1 MSPVIRPYLGLLVGV
16 VAVSFAAV
24 LIRLARAPALGIATY
39 RLAIASFIVVPWAW
53 WQSRGTWAG
62 SLSRRDLFLGAL
74 SGVALALHFAFWISS
89 LSFTSV
95 ASSVVLVTISPL
107 VVGVVSHFF
116 TADKM
121 TRDTLLGICVS
132 VVGGIII
139 GYGGAQLGSRM
150 IWGDLLAL
158 LGSVAVAAYF
168 LLGRDLRGRTPL
180 LPYISIV
187 YTSAAIVLLL
197 LSLATKQS
205 LSGYSKETYL
215 MLVLLALG
223 PQLLGH
229 SYLNWAL
236 RYVSAT
242 FVTVAV
248 LGEPVGATFLA
259 YVILGER
266 PSVAEIGG
274 GALIL
279 LGIYTALSRGGL
291 RFHSPDHIQDD
302 G

>member
-1 MSPVIRPYLGLLVGV
+1 MRPYLGLFVGV
-16 VAVSFAAV
+16 VAVSFAAI
-24 LIRLARAPALGIATY
+24 LIRLAHAPALVIAAY

-53 WQSRGTWAG
+53 WQSRGMTAVN
-62 SLSRRDLFLGAL
+62 LRRRDLFLGAL

-89 LSFTSV
+89 LSYTSV

-107 VVGVVSHFF
+107 IVGVVSHFF
-116 TADKM
+116 TDDKM
-121 TRDTLLGICVS
+121 SRDTLLGICVS
-132 VVGGIII
+132 MIGGIVI
-139 GYGGAQLGSRM
+139 GYEGAQLGSRM
-150 IWGDLLAL
+150 IFGDLLAL

-168 LLGRDLRGRTPL
+168 LLGRNLRGRLPL
-180 LPYISIV
+180 LSYISIA
-187 YTSAAIVLLL
+187 YFSAAFVLLFL
-197 LSLATKQS
+197 CLAMKQS
-205 LSGYSKETYL
+205 LSGYSNETYL
-215 MLVLLALG
+215 MLILLALG

-248 LGEPVGATFLA
+248 LGEPVGATLLA
-259 YVILGER
+259 YLILRER
-266 PSVAEIGG
+266 PTLAEIGG

-279 LGIYTALSRGGL
+279 LGIYISLSRGGL
-291 RFHSPDHIQDD
+291 PLTRWNRGDHIQDE